1 MALRPNGAEPR
12 GTLRTLLDGLYLWSG
27 RLSACFLV
35 AICAVVTAQIL
46 GNLLDRLMIILI
58 GAPIGIIIPAYSD
71 FAGFFLAAS
80 TFLAMAYT
88 LTNGEQIRVRVL
100 LSRVPETYQ
109 RWVEVWCVAF
119 SVLLVSIATW
129 YGIVLVH
136 ESWMFG
142 DVVPGMVAI
151 PLWIPQSA
159 MVLGLVILL
168 IALIDALVV
177 LLRGGEPSYNA
188 KKELDPTGH
197 LPEV

>member
-1 MALRPNGAEPR
+1 MALKLNGAEPK
-12 GTLRTLLDGLYLWSG
+12 GALRTLLDGLYLWSG

-46 GNLLDRLMIILI
+46 GNLIDRVMIVLT
-58 GAPIGIIIPAYSD
+58 GSPIGIIIPAYSD
-71 FAGFFLAAS
+71 FAGFFLATS
-80 TFLAMAYT
+80 TFLALAYT
-88 LTNGEQIRVRVL
+88 LTSGEHIRVRVL
-100 LSRVPETYQ
+100 LSRVPEAYQ
-109 RWVEVWCVAF
+109 RWVEIWCVAF
-119 SVLLVSIATW
+119 SVLMVGIAAW
-129 YGIVLVH
+129 YGIILVH

-151 PLWIPQSA
+151 PLWIPQSG
-159 MVLGLVILL
+159 MVLGLAILL

-177 LLRGGEPSYNA
+177 LLLGGEPSYNA

>member
-1 MALRPNGAEPR
+1 MALGSNGAEQP
-12 GTLRTLLDGLYLWSG
+12 GTLRALLDGLYLWSG

-46 GNLLDRLMIILI
+46 GNLLDRAMILLT
-58 GAPIGIIIPAYSD
+58 GNPIGIIIPAYSD

-100 LSRVPETYQ
+100 LSRVPEAYQ

-119 SVLLVSIATW
+119 SALLVSIATW
-129 YGIVLVH
+129 YGIILVH

-151 PLWIPQSA
+151 PLWIPQLA

-177 LLRGGEPSYNA
+177 LLRGGEPSYNTR
-188 KKELDPTGH
+188 KELDPTGH